1 PRLDLT
7 NEDLIRSH
15 VHAIWLA
22 ETGTPLD
29 SSIAGVLDVDAP
41 GFPLLPEI
49 RTATARSD
57 ARLRAAERAR
67 FVLAELI
74 GELETTSW
82 WHRDWIER
90 AVEDAPK
97 EFNAAFDRWRD
108 LYTTALAERE
118 VHHRIIGD
126 HSTGKN
132 ARDIATA
139 RRREAENQL
148 KLLRNEDSEDF
159 QTDFY
164 SYRYLASEGF
174 LPGYSFPRLPL
185 RAYIAARKGKSTEV
199 EFIHRPRFI
208 AIREFG

>member
-1 PRLDLT
+1 
-7 NEDLIRSH
+7 
-15 VHAIWLA
+15 
-22 ETGTPLD
+22 
-29 SSIAGVLDVDAP
+29 
-41 GFPLLPEI
+41 
-49 RTATARSD
+49 
-57 ARLRAAERAR
+57 
-67 FVLAELI
+67 
-74 GELETTSW
+74 
-82 WHRDWIER
+82 

-185 RAYIAARKGKSTEV
+185 RAYISARKGKSTEV

-208 AIREFG
+208 AIREFGPDALIYHEGSRYQVKEVQLSPQEQGGGGLDTRSARRCEFCGYLHD